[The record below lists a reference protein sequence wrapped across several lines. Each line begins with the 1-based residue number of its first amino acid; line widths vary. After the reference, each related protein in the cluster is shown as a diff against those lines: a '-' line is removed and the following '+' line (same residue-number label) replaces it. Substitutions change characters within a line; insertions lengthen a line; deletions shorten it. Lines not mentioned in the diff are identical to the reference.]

1 MSKMKVFDFKVDIFN
16 LSTGEEIEAYEQ
28 VNPLLRQIPDIKQYV
43 SIDEYGR
50 VFYRDKII
58 RLFV

>member
-1 MSKMKVFDFKVDIFN
+1 MSKMKVFDFNFN
-16 LSTGEEIEAYEQ
+16 LSPKTGEEVEVVDE
-28 VNPLLRQIPDIKQYV
+28 VNPLLRQIPDIENV
-43 SIDEYGR
+43 SIDKYGR

>member
-1 MSKMKVFDFKVDIFN
+1 MSKMKVFDFKVDTFN
-16 LSTGEEIEAYEQ
+16 LSTGEEIEGFDE
-28 VNPLLRQIPDIKQYV
+28 VNPLLRQIPDIKQHV
-43 SIDEYGR
+43 IIDEYGR

>member
-1 MSKMKVFDFKVDIFN
+1 MRVFDFE
-16 LSTGEEIEAYEQ
+16 TGAEVEGSEQINPQLFEIKD
-28 VNPLLRQIPDIKQYV
+28 VKQYV
-43 SIDEYGR
+43 SIDKYGR